1 MLQPLVILLFFS
13 EWGNCNCWFC
23 LLVLCGYICT
33 MQRTRTII
41 AYFLIVLVLT
51 FSAKADCLVFPEGSA
66 AHQEQSNSSFSEY
79 SRLSSLYVHSTDN
92 TAHAPLAVKHLK
104 SAALLKNVVLL
115 LPTQQFHSTR
125 SVARNLLLQ
134 LKRVAYVI
142 YPFHDFLWVI
152 CCSVCPFKRFK
163 HYC

>member
-1 MLQPLVILLFFS
+1 
-13 EWGNCNCWFC
+13 
-23 LLVLCGYICT
+23 

-104 SAALLKNVVLL
+104 SVALLKNVVLL
-115 LPTQQFHSTR
+115 LPTQQFYSTQ

-142 YPFHDFLWVI
+142 YPFHDFL
-152 CCSVCPFKRFK
+152 
-163 HYC
+163 